1 MLSQF
6 NVPFFA
12 LINHNQHSLDI
23 VYKNYFDE
31 YLYYPILEKQFNFR
45 FLVSLRYQVSL
56 KNNFSKVKEIETLK
70 QNSRHIKL
78 AENCA
83 SYLLQ
88 HIGENHTLTDL
99 ARKLGT
105 NRNSLAIAFKSVYQ
119 CGVFAWLKQQRLDLA
134 RKHIASSAVNIQT
147 IAYQL
152 GFSDPANF
160 SRVYKQEFGV
170 SPRCARDGLDIEP
183 DRKST

>member
-6 NVPFFA
+6 NVPLFA
-12 LINHNQHSLDI
+12 LINHNQDSLEI

-45 FLVSLRYQVSL
+45 FLVSLRYQMSL

-134 RKHIASSAVNIQT
+134 RKHLVSCTANIQT

-170 SPRCARDGLDIEP
+170 SPRCARERVDIEL
-183 DRKST
+183 DRKNT